1 MAYSKRS
8 SPRKCSC
15 GEQGCVTVQ
24 GRGTQVFS
32 YQYKVDRNLH
42 TYHQMNE
49 SKMKSLGVTIGL
61 TFFLE
66 PGFLAIANQD
76 VRE

>member
-1 MAYSKRS
+1 
-8 SPRKCSC
+8 
-15 GEQGCVTVQ
+15 
-24 GRGTQVFS
+24 
-32 YQYKVDRNLH
+32 
-42 TYHQMNE
+42 MNE

>member
-1 MAYSKRS
+1 M
-8 SPRKCSC
+8 
-15 GEQGCVTVQ
+15 VQ

-32 YQYKVDRNLH
+32 HQYKVDRNLH
-42 TYHQMNE
+42 TYHQMKE
-49 SKMKSLGVTIGL
+49 SKMKSLRVTIGL

-66 PGFLAIANQD
+66 PWFLTIANQD

>member
-1 MAYSKRS
+1 
-8 SPRKCSC
+8 
-15 GEQGCVTVQ
+15 
-24 GRGTQVFS
+24 
-32 YQYKVDRNLH
+32 
-42 TYHQMNE
+42 MNE

-61 TFFLE
+61 MFFLE